1 MILYPRDT
9 TSREAMNAAL
19 RFVGADLRSA
29 AYFEPK
35 RHTVSLLLPEA
46 DFRAAAYIKQELLAR
61 GGDAVVARG
70 VISGEAKTSPVLLLG
85 TPGQLR
91 ALRQKLDAM
100 DCWGL
105 PDIRAALSRSMAGLD
120 RTAWTFPLRD
130 GRSLHLDGHTRMMGI
145 VNLTPDSFFPGSRID
160 PQQEK
165 ALLDRAESMFR
176 SGVSIL
182 DLGAESTRP
191 GFTALSPEEEALRL
205 IPAVQAL
212 RGVPEAVLS
221 VDTWK
226 GTVARQAV
234 EAGADIVNDISGLGF
249 DPISPG
255 PWRTRGPSSS
265 CPTFGVTLTRC
276 TRPPSRHP
284 WPWRRCWSS
293 WTTSSSRPPD
303 RHCGGPDHPGPRSRL
318 RQGYEDNLRILD
330 NLEAFRI
337 FGRPLL
343 VGHSRKGFIGR
354 ARDAPTRRTASREP
368 WGSPLCAMAC
378 PRSGSRR
385 RGQPSGTGRRACRHG
400 GGRRMTVVAIGL
412 GTNLGNRLKN
422 LWNAVRTMKNRGI
435 TIKSVSDVFE
445 TPVGVTDQPSFLNAC
460 VTAETD
466 LPRRA
471 PRTSLGDRGGAGW
484 IPAGGGAPRSTW
496 TSSSTARRSSRPR
509 DSRCPTGRWATEG
522 SSSFR

>member
-1 MILYPRDT
+1 MILYPCDT

-70 VISGEAKTSPVLLLG
+70 VISGEVKTSPVLLLG

-160 PQQEK
+160 PRQEK

-176 SGVSIL
+176 SGVAIL

-212 RGVPEAVLS
+212 RREFPEAVLS

-226 GTVARQAV
+226 GTVAQQAV

-249 DPISPG
+249 DPHLARAVADSGALLVLSHIRGDLDTLHSPLPPG
-255 PWRTRGPSSS
+255 TPPLAMAEILEFLDHKLEKALQTGIAEDRIILDPGLG
-265 CPTFGVTLTRC
+265 FGK
-276 TRPPSRHP
+276 
-284 WPWRRCWSS
+284 
-293 WTTSSSRPPD
+293 
-303 RHCGGPDHPGPRSRL
+303 
-318 RQGYEDNLRILD
+318 GYEDNLRILD

-343 VGHSRKGFIGR
+343 IGHSRKGFIGR
-354 ARDAPTRRTASREP
+354 ATGCSDAKDRLEGTLGITA
-368 WGSPLCAMAC
+368 LCAMKNVPLVRVHDAEAN
-378 PRSGSRR
+378 RR
-385 RGQPSGTGRRACRHG
+385 VLA
-400 GGRRMTVVAIGL
+400 
-412 GTNLGNRLKN
+412 
-422 LWNAVRTMKNRGI
+422 AVHAVM
-435 TIKSVSDVFE
+435 E
-445 TPVGVTDQPSFLNAC
+445 
-460 VTAETD
+460 
-466 LPRRA
+466 
-471 PRTSLGDRGGAGW
+471 AG
-484 IPAGGGAPRSTW
+484 
-496 TSSSTARRSSRPR
+496 
-509 DSRCPTGRWATEG
+509 EE
-522 SSSFR
+522 